1 VLQFGVFSNVASA
14 ENLRT
19 RLAQTGIPSQL
30 EVRVVVGP
38 FADRKDALAAQ
49 ARLRDK
55 GIDIGTVIP
64 LGR

>member
-1 VLQFGVFSNVASA
+1 
-14 ENLRT
+14 
-19 RLAQTGIPSQL
+19 
-30 EVRVVVGP
+30 VVGP